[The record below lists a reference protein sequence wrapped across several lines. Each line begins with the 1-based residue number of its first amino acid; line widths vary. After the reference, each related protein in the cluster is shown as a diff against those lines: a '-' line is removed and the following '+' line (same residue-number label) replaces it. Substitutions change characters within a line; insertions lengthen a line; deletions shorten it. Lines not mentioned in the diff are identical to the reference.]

1 VQDSV
6 HGGGFALMAWVA
18 RQRRTVFAVCGALI
32 AAVLGAAVQE
42 MLDTRLRFAAA
53 AVFAVCILVVTLLAA
68 LAALVDSRIQADRDV
83 VVAVEEQMAQ
93 HQVLTGVAAGRIS
106 ALGRE
111 VSALAGCIGMKV
123 DTMLLSELNRTKTLE
138 SDRTMQLILDAKE
151 EVRIL
156 DLLLHDGRWPDE
168 AMDQLYLK
176 ETFDAFGELL
186 NRADPPISYR
196 RIVQVSEPHRSLQ
209 NALTPLFVRHC
220 HDMIELRRS
229 KASLVSLRV
238 TRTRFPFKFILID
251 QSAVILQLQE
261 YGDDKEDDLQIWGEV
276 LISDPGGQLVAV
288 FRAIWDELVDDP
300 STRTVTLADLP
311 PLAAAPAE

>member
-1 VQDSV
+1 
-6 HGGGFALMAWVA
+6 MAWVA

-311 PLAAAPAE
+311 PVAGVPAG

>member
-1 VQDSV
+1 
-6 HGGGFALMAWVA
+6 MAWVA

-156 DLLLHDGRWPDE
+156 DLLLGDGRWPDE

-311 PLAAAPAE
+311 PLAAPAE

>member
-1 VQDSV
+1 
-6 HGGGFALMAWVA
+6 MAWVA

-311 PLAAAPAE
+311 PLAAPAE

>member
-1 VQDSV
+1 
-6 HGGGFALMAWVA
+6 MAWVA

>member
-1 VQDSV
+1 
-6 HGGGFALMAWVA
+6 MAWVA

-186 NRADPPISYR
+186 NRAEPPISYR

>member
-1 VQDSV
+1 
-6 HGGGFALMAWVA
+6 MAWVA

-186 NRADPPISYR
+186 NRAEPPISYR

-311 PLAAAPAE
+311 PLAAPAE

>member
-1 VQDSV
+1 
-6 HGGGFALMAWVA
+6 MAWVA

-186 NRADPPISYR
+186 NRAEPPISYR

-311 PLAAAPAE
+311 PVAGVPAG

>member
-1 VQDSV
+1 
-6 HGGGFALMAWVA
+6 MAWVA

-68 LAALVDSRIQADRDV
+68 LAALVDSRVQADRDV
-83 VVAVEEQMAQ
+83 VVAVEERVAQ
-93 HQVLTGVAAGRIS
+93 HRALADAAAGRIS

-111 VSALAGCIGMKV
+111 VTALAGCIGMKV

-156 DLLLHDGRWPDE
+156 DLLLDDGRWPDE
-168 AMDQLYLK
+168 AMDQLYLQ

-220 HDMIELRRS
+220 HDMVELRRS
-229 KASLVSLRV
+229 KGSLVSLRV

-251 QSAVILQLQE
+251 QSAVVLQLQE

-311 PLAAAPAE
+311 PVAGVPAG